1 MRYNRAQI
9 PDLKIENPIPSPVSY
24 VHKHNQKPKP
34 LSDPNCPQ
42 SNLSDPSVSDL
53 RKHDDGRRSDHDDR
67 ALTSL
72 TICAQSVPRCARP
85 SRFTECK
92 KSVMM
97 VALGSPDL
105 LGIDDS
111 L

>member
-42 SNLSDPSVSDL
+42 SNLSYPSVSDL
-53 RKHDDGRRSDHDDR
+53 RKHDDGHRSDHDDR

-72 TICAQSVPRCARP
+72 TICAQSVPRCARS
-85 SRFTECK
+85 SRFTNVLEPTAVVCMHVEGK
-92 KSVMM
+92 PC
-97 VALGSPDL
+97 L
-105 LGIDDS
+105 S
-111 L
+111 LS